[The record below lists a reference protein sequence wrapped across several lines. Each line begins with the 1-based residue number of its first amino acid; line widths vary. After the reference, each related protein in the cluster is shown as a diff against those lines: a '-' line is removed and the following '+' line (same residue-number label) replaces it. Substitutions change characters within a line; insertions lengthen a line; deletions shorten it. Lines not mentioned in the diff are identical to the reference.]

1 MLPVFIFISADLQ
14 KIAAD
19 MFQMEAALFV
29 PSGTMSNL
37 IAGEL
42 CSYWQSL
49 GTFFFLGQNGH
60 KCVFD
65 CLVMVH
71 CKERGDE
78 IIVGDLSHL
87 HIYEQGGS
95 AQVSGPHAPL
105 RIFPHRLHSTPCVF
119 VC

>member
-105 RIFPHRLHSTPCVF
+105 RICPHRLHSTPCVF